1 MNILCIS
8 RFFKGVDFMR
18 AGAAQNANMFL
29 LTSLQL
35 KEEEWPYDILT
46 DKFYVEEDEKGN
58 WDLDVVING
67 LAHTMKHTKFD
78 ILVALDDFDV
88 ENTAFIRE
96 YFRIPGMG
104 ETTSRY
110 FRDKL
115 AMRMKAAEHKL
126 PNPLFSALFH
136 DSEINEFLSNTPPP
150 YMIKPRGQASATGI
164 KKVHNAHDAWEAIH
178 HLGDHRHE
186 FLIEAFKPGDVFHVD
201 SLIWEGK
208 VIFSNVSKYLDTP
221 FEVAHGG
228 GIFRSVSLAEDEKD
242 AQTLT
247 QQNADLLS
255 AFGIQYG
262 ASHSEYIRDID
273 GNFNFL
279 ETSSRVGGA
288 NLAEMVE
295 AASGINLWAEW
306 AKIEIAAKLNVPYKL
321 PETEKQHAGIVI
333 SLSRYEWPD
342 LGPFVD
348 EEICW
353 KMIKKHHIGF
363 IVRSKV
369 QQRVVQLLETY
380 TSRIQ
385 SEYHA
390 SLPAPDR
397 PTN

>member
-1 MNILCIS
+1 
-8 RFFKGVDFMR
+8 MR

-164 KKVHNAHDAWEAIH
+164 K
-178 HLGDHRHE
+178 
-186 FLIEAFKPGDVFHVD
+186 
-201 SLIWEGK
+201 
-208 VIFSNVSKYLDTP
+208 
-221 FEVAHGG
+221 
-228 GIFRSVSLAEDEKD
+228 
-242 AQTLT
+242 
-247 QQNADLLS
+247 
-255 AFGIQYG
+255 
-262 ASHSEYIRDID
+262 
-273 GNFNFL
+273 
-279 ETSSRVGGA
+279 
-288 NLAEMVE
+288 
-295 AASGINLWAEW
+295 
-306 AKIEIAAKLNVPYKL
+306 
-321 PETEKQHAGIVI
+321 
-333 SLSRYEWPD
+333 
-342 LGPFVD
+342 
-348 EEICW
+348 
-353 KMIKKHHIGF
+353 
-363 IVRSKV
+363 
-369 QQRVVQLLETY
+369 
-380 TSRIQ
+380 
-385 SEYHA
+385 
-390 SLPAPDR
+390 
-397 PTN
+397 